1 MISHDLLLISIGP
14 PSPARAQDG
23 NLFLV
28 PAEWRMLGSLQTALI
43 RKHDVVSTL
52 EFANYCIEFAN

>member
-28 PAEWRMLGSLQTALI
+28 PAESWAVCKLL
-43 RKHDVVSTL
+43 
-52 EFANYCIEFAN
+52 